1 MNNAISGHIS
11 KLAGEVKSIVGYLQ
25 TQLDIYYEKIQ
36 NSSSHLHCSKIIPI
50 IHWEKKTKSV
60 DTVPTKREAQIL
72 WFNKSKKTK

>member
-11 KLAGEVKSIVGYLQ
+11 KLVGEVKSIIGYLQ

-36 NSSSHLHCSKIIPI
+36 NSSFHLHCNKIIPI
-50 IHWEKKTKSV
+50 IRWQQKTKSA
-60 DTVPTKREAQIL
+60 DTLSTKREAQIL